1 MIALWLVFAVLL
13 VIALAFILPPL
24 LQSAETINATEVKE
38 ANVAV
43 YRDQMRELEADLNN
57 GIVSKE
63 QYDQDRDELE
73 RRLLEDV
80 SHGNGSESKNSKPPM
95 AARSLAFGLAIGIP
109 LIATLF
115 YLKIGN
121 QNARS
126 ETVATSGA
134 QESSP
139 SAPFANQSGEMTSQ
153 QIEANVAA
161 LAKRL
166 EQNPNDAQG
175 WTMLARSYSQME
187 RYKDAAE
194 AFEHATGLVGN
205 DADLWA
211 DYAYA
216 VAMING
222 KEMQGKPMELVNK
235 ALQIDPNNR
244 KALVLAGEAAFKQK
258 HYNQAIEYWQRL
270 LQALPPNSSEVA
282 QPLNEKIAEAKRLA
296 KSETSK

>member
-1 MIALWLVFAVLL
+1 MIALWLVFAVLV

-24 LQSAETINATEVKE
+24 LQRTETSNATEVKE
-38 ANVAV
+38 ANIAV
-43 YRDQMRELEADLNN
+43 YRDQMRELEADLSN

-63 QYDQDRDELE
+63 QYEQDRDELE

-80 SHGNGSESKNSKPPM
+80 SRGTGSEAKNSKPPI
-95 AARSLAFGLAIGIP
+95 AARNLAFCLAIAIP
-109 LIATLF
+109 VIATLF

-126 ETVATSGA
+126 ESVATSGA

-139 SAPFANQSGEMTSQ
+139 SAPFANQSGEMTPQ
-153 QIEANVAA
+153 AIEANVAT

-166 EQNPNDAQG
+166 EQNPNDSQG
-175 WTMLARSYSQME
+175 WTMLARSYSQMQ

-194 AFEHATGLVGN
+194 AYEHATALVSN

-211 DYAYA
+211 DYAFA

-222 KEMQGKPMELVNK
+222 KEMQGKPLELVNK
-235 ALQIDPNNR
+235 ALAIDPQNR
-244 KALVLAGEAAFKQK
+244 KALLLAGNAAFATGNYDK
-258 HYNQAIEYWQRL
+258 AIQYWEKIL
-270 LQALPPNSSEVA
+270 KALPPNSAEVA

-296 KSETSK
+296 KNATSK

>member
-24 LQSAETINATEVKE
+24 LQRADASNATEVKE
-38 ANVAV
+38 ANIAV
-43 YRDQMRELEADLNN
+43 YRDQMRELEADLSN

-63 QYDQDRDELE
+63 QYQQDRDELE

-80 SHGNGSESKNSKPPM
+80 SRGNGNEAKNSKPPI
-95 AARSLAFGLAIGIP
+95 AARNLAFGLAIGIP

-115 YLKIGN
+115 YSKIGN

-126 ETVATSGA
+126 ETVAPSGA

-139 SAPFANQSGEMTSQ
+139 AAPFANQSGEMTPQ
-153 QIEANVAA
+153 AIEANVAA

-175 WTMLARSYSQME
+175 WTMLARSYTQLQ

-194 AFEHATGLVGN
+194 AYEHATALISN

-211 DYAYA
+211 DYAFA

-235 ALQIDPNNR
+235 ALSIDPQNR
-244 KALVLAGEAAFKQK
+244 KALLLAGNAAFANRN
-258 HYNQAIEYWQRL
+258 YDQAIQYWEKIL
-270 LQALPPNSSEVA
+270 NALPPNSAEVA
-282 QPLNEKIAEAKRLA
+282 QPLKEKIAEAKRLA
-296 KSETSK
+296 KNETSK

>member
-1 MIALWLVFAVLL
+1 MIALWLVFALL
-13 VIALAFILPPL
+13 VVIALAFVLPPL
-24 LQSAETINATEVKE
+24 LQRTETSNATEVKE
-38 ANVAV
+38 ANIAV
-43 YRDQMRELEADLNN
+43 YRDQMRELEADLSN

-63 QYDQDRDELE
+63 QYEQDRDELE

-80 SHGNGSESKNSKPPM
+80 SRGTGSEAKNSKPPI
-95 AARSLAFGLAIGIP
+95 AARNLAFGLAIGIP

-139 SAPFANQSGEMTSQ
+139 SAPFANQSGEMTPQ
-153 QIEANVAA
+153 AIEANVAA

-166 EQNPNDAQG
+166 EQNPNDSQG
-175 WTMLARSYSQME
+175 WTMLARSYSQMQ

-194 AFEHATGLVGN
+194 AYEHATALVNN
-205 DADLWA
+205 DPDLWA
-211 DYAYA
+211 DYAFA

-235 ALQIDPNNR
+235 ALAIDPQNR
-244 KALVLAGEAAFKQK
+244 KALLLAGNAAFATRN
-258 HYNQAIEYWQRL
+258 YDQAIQYWEKIL
-270 LQALPPNSSEVA
+270 KALPPNSAELA
-282 QPLNEKIAEAKRLA
+282 QPLEEKIAEAKRLA
-296 KSETSK
+296 KNKTSK